1 MNDSS
6 ENELD
11 ILRKENERLHQV
23 LSVNQIITASLNLE
37 FVLDTLMDKAK
48 EVVDAEASSL
58 MLLDEE
64 TDELYF
70 YTVKGEKSELLKTLR
85 LKLGEGISGWV
96 AREGKAVLIE
106 DCSKDPR
113 FFKKA
118 DEMSDFVTKTMMC
131 VPLKVGKKI
140 LGTVQ
145 VLNKKNNQFF
155 DAKDLQIFEITSDQA
170 AIAIE
175 NARLHKMATI
185 DGMTGLYLKH
195 YFLARLSE
203 EYKRAKNKNIPVS
216 LIMSD
221 IDFFRNVNN
230 NYGHQGGDA
239 ALVALAEVIR
249 ETVIDFGEDC
259 IPGRY
264 GGEEFCV
271 LLPETDADRA
281 LELAERIRK
290 NVESK
295 KIIIDGQEV
304 KITISV
310 GASSYPVH
318 KDLIHDPE
326 DFVKLADEALYICK
340 DKGRNCVALYERKQ

>member
-1 MNDSS
+1 MNSLS
-6 ENELD
+6 EIEL
-11 ILRKENERLHQV
+11 LKQENERLYKV
-23 LSVNQIITASLNLE
+23 LGVNQIITGSLNLE

-48 EVVDAEASSL
+48 EVMDAEASSL

-64 TDELYF
+64 NEELYF
-70 YTVKGEKSELLKTLR
+70 HTVKGEKSDLLKTLR

-106 DCSKDPR
+106 DCSSDPR
-113 FFKKA
+113 FYKKA
-118 DEMSDFVTKTMMC
+118 DDMSDFVTKTMMC

-145 VLNKKNNQFF
+145 VLNKKNNHFF
-155 DAKDLQIFEITSDQA
+155 DVKDLKIFEITANQA

-185 DGMTGLYLKH
+185 DGMTGLFLKH
-195 YFLARLSE
+195 YFMARLGE
-203 EYKRAKNKNIPVS
+203 EYKRAKMKNVPVS

-221 IDFFRNVNN
+221 IDFFKKVNDK
-230 NYGHQGGDA
+230 YGHQGGDA

-249 ETVIDFGEDC
+249 ETVLDFGEEC

-271 LLPETDADRA
+271 LMPETNSERA
-281 LELAERIRK
+281 VELAEKIRK
-290 NVESK
+290 NVESRPIPIEDK
-295 KIIIDGQEV
+295 EAM
-304 KITISV
+304 ITISV
-310 GASSYPVH
+310 GVSSYPVH
-318 KDLIHDPE
+318 NEFINNVE
-326 DFVKLADEALYICK
+326 DFIKLADEALYLCK
-340 DKGRNCVALYERKQ
+340 DRGRNCVALYEKV